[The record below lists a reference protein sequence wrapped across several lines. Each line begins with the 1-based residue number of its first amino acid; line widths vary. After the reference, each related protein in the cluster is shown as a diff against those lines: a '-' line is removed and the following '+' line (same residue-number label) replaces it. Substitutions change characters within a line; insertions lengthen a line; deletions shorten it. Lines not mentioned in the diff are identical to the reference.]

1 MLPESG
7 VRLVFKALV
16 HPSRT
21 FVSADSVDSE
31 LQALGFFL
39 CKVGPMTLTLSAG
52 VKLWGSSKAGAVY
65 RCLGVGSS
73 SNFSFISSCPH
84 LFPNVCHLH
93 HLTRVVKQLLGEDG
107 AVVNWLQS
115 RDARLG
121 LLGWVL
127 LCPRLRREDSG
138 EGCCPPPGRET

>member
-1 MLPESG
+1 MQ
-7 VRLVFKALV
+7 
-16 HPSRT
+16 T
-21 FVSADSVDSE
+21 VDSE

-39 CKVGPMTLTLSAG
+39 CKVVPMTLTLSAG

-65 RCLGVGSS
+65 RCLGVGAS
-73 SNFSFISSCPH
+73 SNFLFISSCPH
-84 LFPNVCHLH
+84 LFPNVCHLY

-115 RDARLG
+115 CDAHLG

-138 EGCCPPPGRET
+138 EGC